1 MENETNKANC
11 LFKLLWDKQT
21 SCILLHVE
29 AVDIKPVIFVLGNQ
43 RYHSHSSAESYD
55 LILIG

>member
-1 MENETNKANC
+1 MRLIKPTACLNYYGTNK
-11 LFKLLWDKQT
+11 T

-43 RYHSHSSAESYD
+43 RYHSHFSVESYD